1 MVPKPILVAIILTLG
16 ATFASMPAAAAQKN
30 LSLSKDFP
38 SAEGKRVEIDAADLE
53 VRVNRAD
60 VDGIEVDV
68 LLHIRGVGDEKG
80 QRWIDSHTPSFT
92 DADNKLRITVETGK
106 SGFLGFGHLSAR
118 AQLAVLAPGTV
129 IPDITTTTGAIRVR
143 GDFSAADP
151 LRLRTSSGDM
161 ELTGAA
167 ASLDVSTFEG
177 DAQIEVI
184 RPFSHFV
191 ASTASGDVQLV
202 GGAQEARV
210 DTASGKIS
218 LENLSGGVAIS
229 TSTGKITLSWDRLDP
244 GHTIRIRSS
253 SGRVHLMVPE
263 GVHPQGR
270 LTTTTGKIRSEFPGD
285 VSVDGSGL
293 ILRGDGPTFDV
304 ETASGEIQLTSRG
317 AWD

>member
-1 MVPKPILVAIILTLG
+1 MLLVFIAI
-16 ATFASMPAAAAQKN
+16 PAGAAQKD
-30 LSLSKDFP
+30 LSLSEGFP
-38 SAEGKRVEIDAADLE
+38 SREGKRVEIDAADLD
-53 VRVNRAD
+53 VRVNRGD
-60 VDGIEVDV
+60 VEEIEADV

-80 QRWIDSHTPSFT
+80 QRWIESHTPSFT
-92 DADNKLRITVETGK
+92 DADDKLRITVETAK

-118 AQLAVLAPGTV
+118 AQLAVLAPGEV
-129 IPDITTTTGAIRVR
+129 IPDITTTTGGIQVR

-177 DAQIEVI
+177 DAQIEVT

-191 ASTASGDVQLV
+191 ARTASGDVQLV

-218 LENLSGGVAIS
+218 LENLSGSVAIS

-244 GHTIRIRSS
+244 GHTIRIRSA

-263 GVHPQGR
+263 GVHPQGK

-285 VSVDGSGL
+285 VTADGSGL